1 MTAPHPTRFAR
12 PARTPRPMSVLRRS
26 LAAVG
31 VLAAA
36 AGVTACSNAAPG
48 GATGRPANAPEF
60 ASSGAVPD
68 EGTVKPVEQKPT
80 KPLRIAVLGLESSAF
95 WIPVKAG
102 VERARRELADRN
114 TTVDWIVPGEGHT
127 ADVFGRALDAAVAK
141 QYDAIVTIAGDA
153 GVAAYIDRAVQ
164 AGIPVATYNSET
176 DTPNSRLF
184 FVGADSRAQGKAA
197 GELMCRLVGPQGK
210 VGIITGFFAVEA
222 HQARVAGFEEALKA
236 GCPQATVV
244 GRVENQDKA
253 EIAYQQ
259 AKDLMTA
266 HSDLGGIIAIAGS
279 PFGAARAVEEAGK
292 AGRVHLVT
300 FDAVDETMDYVEKGV
315 IDATIGQGPDAQ
327 GHDPVIRLYN
337 YLVAG
342 TVPPHGRLVTRAD
355 VITKANAAQFRAPR
369 TASAR

>member
-1 MTAPHPTRFAR
+1 MPVS
-12 PARTPRPMSVLRRS
+12 PRSFIAV
-26 LAAVG
+26 AAIA
-31 VLAAA
+31 L
-36 AGVTACSNAAPG
+36 ACSNGQPG
-48 GATGRPANAPEF
+48 GGTAATGRPANAPEF
-60 ASSGAVPD
+60 ASSGMVPD
-68 EGTVKPVEQKPT
+68 EGTVTPVAQQPA

-95 WIPVKAG
+95 WIPVKSG
-102 VERARRELADRN
+102 VERARRELAGSR
-114 TTVDWIVPGEGHT
+114 TTVDWMVPGEGHT
-127 ADVFGRALDAAVAK
+127 ADVFGRAIDAAVAK

-176 DTPNSRLF
+176 DTPNGRLF
-184 FVGADSRAQGKAA
+184 FVGADSYAQGKAA
-197 GELMCRLVGPQGK
+197 GELMCRLVGPTGK

-222 HQARVAGFEEALKA
+222 HAARVKGFEEALKG
-236 GCPQATVV
+236 GCPQAAVV

-259 AKDLMTA
+259 AKDFMTA
-266 HSDLGGIIAIAGS
+266 HADLGGIIAIAGS

-292 AGRVHLVT
+292 AGKVHLVT

-315 IDATIGQGPDAQ
+315 IDATIGQNPDAQ
-327 GHDPVIRLYN
+327 GHDPVVRLYN

-342 TVPPHGRLVTRAD
+342 QVPPHGRLLTRAE

-369 TASAR
+369 TATAR